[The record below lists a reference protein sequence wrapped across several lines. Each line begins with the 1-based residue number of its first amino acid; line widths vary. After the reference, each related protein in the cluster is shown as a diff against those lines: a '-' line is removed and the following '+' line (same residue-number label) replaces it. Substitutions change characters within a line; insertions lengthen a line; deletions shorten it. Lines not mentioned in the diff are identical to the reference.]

1 MWTQQPVQEVDPL
14 CLPVGLRIGPWRV
27 VGFGGRGAYGTMYR
41 VVREGHEAEGPRG
54 LKLAHQPGDERF
66 QREAWLLSRIHSPY
80 VPQFYAQGVWEHAS
94 GAYPFLVMEW
104 IDGEPLYDWAARR
117 NPTQRQ
123 ALGWV
128 LHAARALVATHAVGG
143 LHRDVKGS
151 NVLVRRGDGR
161 AYLTDF
167 GAGHYRGA
175 GTLTSKLLPPGT
187 HAYRSPEAWAFL
199 NAFLRHPTVHY
210 PASTCDDLF
219 ALGVMAYRLVTD
231 TYPPS
236 TQPGEPGAEVWREGG
251 SGPRRPSELNTRVR
265 PQLDALILRL
275 LAVAPVERF
284 GGRAQ
289 EAVEALEQ
297 VVQGVEMGVGAPL
310 FHSGYDHLPC
320 WRSPEAVRL
329 SAERDAVAREQF
341 ARRQEER
348 QEERG
353 GTGPDAETGRALEP
367 RAMEERDRAG
377 VAVEQAAPRAR
388 VRVWGAEAVV
398 AAVGL
403 LLAGVLGVWL
413 HEGQGGVRTVLA
425 EKVQDRSTDA
435 VGDSAASAPHSM
447 RIPGATKGSTSV
459 AGQQLPESPLPG
471 QRRPPCNRGN
481 ESEIRGGCWYLLGAT
496 APPCRAEA

>member
-1 MWTQQPVQEVDPL
+1 
-14 CLPVGLRIGPWRV
+14 
-27 VGFGGRGAYGTMYR
+27 
-41 VVREGHEAEGPRG
+41 
-54 LKLAHQPGDERF
+54 
-66 QREAWLLSRIHSPY
+66 
-80 VPQFYAQGVWEHAS
+80 
-94 GAYPFLVMEW
+94 MEW
-104 IDGEPLYDWAARR
+104 IEGEPLYDWAARR

-128 LHAARALVATHAVGG
+128 LHVARALVATHAVGG

-236 TQPGEPGAEVWREGG
+236 TQPGEPGAEVWGEGG
-251 SGPRRPSELNTRVR
+251 SGPRRPSALNTRVR

-289 EAVEALEQ
+289 AAVEALEQ
-297 VVQGVEMGVGAPL
+297 VVQGKESGVDAPL
-310 FHSGYDHLPC
+310 FHSGYDHRPC
-320 WRSPEAVRL
+320 WRSPKAVRL
-329 SAERDAVAREQF
+329 SEERDAVAREQF
-341 ARRQEER
+341 VRRQEER
-348 QEERG
+348 QQERHG
-353 GTGPDAETGRALEP
+353 AGPDAAAERVLEP
-367 RAMEERDRAG
+367 RAMEERERAG
-377 VAVEQAAPRAR
+377 VELKPAATQAR
-388 VRVWGAEAVV
+388 VQVWGAEAVV
-398 AAVGL
+398 AAVAL
-403 LLAGVLGVWL
+403 LLAGVLGVLL
-413 HEGQGGVRTVLA
+413 HEGEGGAWAVSAGDERGRLTG
-425 EKVQDRSTDA
+425 A
-435 VGDSAASAPHSM
+435 VGDRAASAPPLVAAS
-447 RIPGATKGSTSV
+447 GATRRNKSI
-459 AGQQLPESPLPG
+459 AGQQLPEHPLPG
-471 QRRPPCNRGN
+471 QRKPPCDRGS
-481 ESEIRGGCWYLLGAT
+481 EVEIRGGCWYELARRSPCKPDAYEWKGACYVPSYSAQRQPT
-496 APPCRAEA
+496 ADPP